1 MATMKDVAKL
11 AGVSVATVSSTL
23 SGRSFVSAELKQRV
37 EAAIREL
44 GYAPN
49 AVASGLKR
57 GKSSLIGLIVPDITN
72 PFFTELVHCIQRRA
86 AEAGFVVLLGV
97 SDDQVA
103 REAELI
109 GLMRSHQVAGAI
121 VIPCGGEQDCLNLG
135 RLAAGMPLVA
145 ADNAPSGLMI
155 DTVVLDNRMAAR
167 LATSHLLSLGH
178 KIIATIAGPPHRF
191 VSQERFIGFKTALE
205 SHGLS
210 IGPDHVNRGDFHV
223 AEARAASLAL
233 LRSTPRPTAIF
244 VANNQM
250 LIGAMQAVAE
260 MEISVPQE
268 VSIVAIDDFAWAA
281 AFSPTLTTVRQPID
295 AIAEAAIERL
305 KLRIGGLRDDPS
317 RIVLAPELVIRQS
330 CQAPVVTA

>member
-49 AVASGLKR
+49 AMASGLKR
-57 GKSSLIGLIVPDITN
+57 GTSSLIGLIVPDITN

-103 REAELI
+103 REVELI
-109 GLMRSHQVAGAI
+109 ALMRSHQVAGTI
-121 VIPCGGEQDCLNLG
+121 VIPCGGEQDCLTLS

-145 ADNAPSGLMI
+145 ADNAPPGMAL
-155 DTVVLDNRMAAR
+155 DTVVLDNRMAAT

-178 KIIATIAGPPHRF
+178 KIIATISGPPHRF
-191 VSQERFIGFKTALE
+191 VSHERFAGFMTVLKGK
-205 SHGLS
+205 GLS
-210 IGPDHVNRGDFHV
+210 VEPGHVKRGDFHV
-223 AEARAASLAL
+223 ASAREAGLAL
-233 LRSTPRPTAIF
+233 LQSAPRPTAIF

-260 MEISVPQE
+260 MKLSVPRD
-268 VSIVAIDDFAWAA
+268 VSIIAIDDFPWAA
-281 AFSPTLTTVRQPID
+281 AFTPTLTTVRQPID
-295 AIAEAAIERL
+295 AIAEAAVERL
-305 KLRIGGLRDDPS
+305 KLRIGGLREDPC
-317 RIVLAPELVIRQS
+317 RIVLTPELVIRQS
-330 CQAPVVTA
+330 CQSPLVNA